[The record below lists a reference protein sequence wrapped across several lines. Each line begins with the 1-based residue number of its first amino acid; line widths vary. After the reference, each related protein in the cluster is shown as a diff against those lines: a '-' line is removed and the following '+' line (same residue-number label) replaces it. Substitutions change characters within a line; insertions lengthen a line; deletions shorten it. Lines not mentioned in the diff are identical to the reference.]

1 MRNITDYA
9 AVVSA
14 IKVAVFRSTKISASN
29 MLVGSSKSSD
39 LCGVSIPPLYGSAA
53 EAESF
58 SVLGKALLAQQGI
71 IDSHNPNYDFKRIH
85 LNAAPS
91 KSIVSFAAV
100 QNVPGL

>member
-9 AVVSA
+9 AVISA
-14 IKVAVFRSTKISASN
+14 IKVAVFRSTKISTSN
-29 MLVGSSKSSD
+29 IKVGNSKSSE
-39 LCGVSIPPLYGSAA
+39 LCGISIPPLYGSAA
-53 EAESF
+53 EAASL
-58 SVLGKALLAQQGI
+58 SVLGKALLAQQEI
-71 IDSHNPNYDFKRIH
+71 IDSHNPSYDFKRIH